1 MNLLFFYN
9 KFKSDIIL
17 NKYFN
22 NYEIIDDGF
31 VELKNNNLKLYG
43 KIIKI
48 NLEINKIV
56 EIINKEQ
63 KIIKMETVAVN
74 NIFKNKKYICYI
86 LL

>member
-31 VELKNNNLKLYG
+31 LELKNNNFKLYG

>member
-31 VELKNNNLKLYG
+31 LELKNNNFKLYG

-63 KIIKMETVAVN
+63 K
-74 NIFKNKKYICYI
+74 
-86 LL
+86 

>member
-48 NLEINKIV
+48 NLEINKIF

>member
-31 VELKNNNLKLYG
+31 LELKNNNFKLYG

-63 KIIKMETVAVN
+63 KIIKMETVVVN